1 MEEKY
6 YTVTARS
13 GDCKECLKH
22 DLTCC
27 TEGLA
32 SIPDR
37 ECSCV
42 DVKKYSKYRSTYL
55 LTEQEA
61 EELKKDERVK
71 SINLDIK
78 YYDDLKSIAV
88 PCDDIVKN
96 RYNDSDYPIYS
107 VQGISDVITELDEQG
122 FQIFSEDW
130 DSNEDYYNL
139 NTNQLYRLH
148 QKENPWVKN
157 GLAATDKIEHT
168 NINPIYHKGAGEDVD
183 LIIVDDGVWFGNV
196 EFNENVVNGKYPRD
210 YRRGNAL
217 RQVPKSGGVNATCN
231 ILDICLDAPALID
244 PDFFYGDLIEERTFV
259 RWDGTRIPTSSAAI
273 DWWRNDN
280 LNYRSAKFVSPE
292 NGGTAT
298 GDNDFGEIDLTNYS
312 FYYGLGEEDFNGSGL
327 PAGEQPRGLTNGTES
342 MRSLF
347 GDHGTPVASLAYGR
361 TMGMAYN
368 ANKWAIRLFGGG
380 AQNAEST
387 LDAITVFHKLKPT
400 PSYKNEKNP
409 TIANCSWF
417 NYGSFWQASVNKIEG
432 KYFTWRGETSLIER
446 DTENEVEAP
455 SNPFERSLIWKDN
468 AYLTAMN
475 SYSRELADNSLT
487 AAGDEAV
494 EAGVF
499 FVVASGNFNSNIVKP
514 DHPNFNNF
522 IHEDENAIFPGPL
535 ELSPGTIDEY
545 YNTTSRR
552 GFPMQ
557 IGKTEDYEYPAVA
570 VGALDDSL
578 YNGKE
583 IRAYYSSN
591 GNGIDLWA
599 PADGTMAAS
608 KELGLG
614 EYPDDYPE
622 PFVVGPNLKVRL
634 DDKLPYPNS
643 QVSLNRQFGGTS
655 AGCPVAAGFLTTLIA
670 HHRDWDWRDLK
681 KWINEELDGQPK
693 DQFYNEGGDPDSP
706 DDPAWGFM
714 PDNYMTIAAW
724 YIDYPNIPGSINPFL
739 PDGELPKIPYVG
751 ANFLTTS
758 SIINN
763 NMAKPNSR
771 ENLIEYCLR
780 SLGAPVIEINV
791 DEDQVEDRIDEAI
804 QFYREYHSD
813 AIVRVYRKHQVS
825 TIDIENG
832 FITLPDSLLFVN
844 RIFPFNR
851 TSSGTDMFSVDY
863 QIHLNDIYDLQHAE
877 GLVHYEMTKQY
888 LSLIDRQVNGMQQLA
903 TFSRHQNR
911 LYIEGDWTTRIAA
924 GEYIIV
930 EGYESIDPDTYTDI
944 YNDRFLK
951 KYATALIKRQWGLN
965 LIKFE
970 GMQLPGGVTL
980 NGRQIYDDAVQ
991 DIEKIEEEMQLTYE
1005 MPPDFFTG

>member
-6 YTVTARS
+6 YTVTTKS

-27 TEGLA
+27 TEGLT

-78 YYDDLKSIAV
+78 YYDDMNDEIVHFSSNPIH
-88 PCDDIVKN
+88 VKN
-96 RYNDSDYPIYS
+96 RYNSDDYPIYS
-107 VQGISDVITELDEQG
+107 GFGIHPEMSGKNDDPLYLQHIYDEKWSSFTNTG
-122 FQIFSEDW
+122 T
-130 DSNEDYYNL
+130 SNL
-139 NTNQLYRLH
+139 IRLQ
-148 QKENPWVKN
+148 QKENPWVIN
-157 GLAATDKIEHT
+157 NLSRYDFIEHT
-168 NINPIYHKGAGEDVD
+168 PIHPLQNKGAGEDVD
-183 LIIVDDGVWFGNV
+183 LIVIDSPVWHGHV
-196 EFNENVVNGKYPRD
+196 EFNQNAINAKNPRD
-210 YRRGNAL
+210 YRNGNAL
-217 RQVPKSGGVNATCN
+217 REIPQSNGANGTCN
-231 ILDICLDAPALID
+231 VLDIYLDAPALID
-244 PDFFYGDLIEERTFV
+244 PDFFYDPSEIEERTYV
-259 RWDGTRIPTSSAAI
+259 RWDGTRIPRSTAAI
-273 DWWRNDN
+273 DWWNNNN
-280 LNYRSAKFVSPE
+280 LDHRSPKYVSPE

-298 GDNDFGEIDLTNYS
+298 GDNDFGEIFITHYDDYRDEGVENEY
-312 FYYGLGEEDFNGSGL
+312 NAGL
-327 PAGEQPRGLTNGTES
+327 PAGERCRAIINGSDKRSQPSYYN
-342 MRSLF
+342 
-347 GDHGTPVASLAYGR
+347 HGTPCASQAYGR
-361 TMGMAYN
+361 TLGWAYN
-368 ANKWAIRLFGGG
+368 ANKWSLALRAGSRADGYVE
-380 AQNAEST
+380 QV
-387 LDAITVFHKLKPT
+387 LDVTTIFHKLKPT
-400 PSYKNEKNP
+400 PSNKSEKNP
-409 TIANCSWF
+409 TIVSASWGI
-417 NYGSFWQASVNKIEG
+417 NDSIGSTSSAEG
-432 KYFTWRGETSLIER
+432 KYFTWRGETSESPL
-446 DTENEVEAP
+446 TE
-455 SNPFERSLIWKDN
+455 SLNNHLSGMGAFLHEIQDDSM
-468 AYLTAMN
+468 TQ
-475 SYSRELADNSLT
+475 
-487 AAGDEAV
+487 AGDELI

-499 FVVASGNFNSNIVKP
+499 WVNASANYNTNTVKQN
-514 DHPNFNNF
+514 HPNFDNF
-522 IHEDENAIFPGPL
+522 LHTDPQSQAPGPAIQRGIHNVFL
-535 ELSPGTIDEY
+535 
-545 YNTTSRR
+545 TTSRR
-552 GFPMQ
+552 GFPMHM
-557 IGKTEDYEYPAVA
+557 GKTESYEYPVIN
-570 VGALDDSL
+570 VGALDTTL
-578 YNGKE
+578 YEGKE
-583 IRAYYSSN
+583 IKANYSAN
-591 GNGIDLWA
+591 GNGVDLWVA
-599 PADGTMAAS
+599 GHGTLAAS
-608 KELGLG
+608 HTS
-614 EYPDDYPE
+614 DE
-622 PFVVGPNLKVRL
+622 PLITEGSAIPNIYKRL
-634 DDKLPYPNS
+634 DNKLPSSELKSWNVHFS
-643 QVSLNRQFGGTS
+643 GTS
-655 AGCPVAAGFLTTLIA
+655 SATPVAAGFLATLIA

-681 KWINEELDGQPK
+681 KWINEELVGQPK
-693 DQFYNEGGDPDSP
+693 DQFYNEAGDPDSP
-706 DDPAWGFM
+706 DDPAWVFN
-714 PDNYMTIAAW
+714 PVPSITYNHY
-724 YIDYPNIPGSINPFL
+724 GSINTFL
-739 PDGELPKIPYVG
+739 SDGELPKIPYVG

-1005 MPPDFFTG
+1005 MPPDFFVG